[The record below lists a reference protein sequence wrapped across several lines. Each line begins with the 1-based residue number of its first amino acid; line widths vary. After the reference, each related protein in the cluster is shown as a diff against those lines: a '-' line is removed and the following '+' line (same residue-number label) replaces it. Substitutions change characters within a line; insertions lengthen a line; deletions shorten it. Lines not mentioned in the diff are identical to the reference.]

1 MSFWSFIGLVGEKEF
16 SELQSN
22 VSSLL
27 EENRLLRE
35 DNKRLFQLI
44 TDVNDK
50 CVEKMTQQLQNEQ
63 EVLTGS
69 ILDVRSDIEKLLETL
84 GTTHREL
91 GELIS
96 SYDTKY
102 DDIVNRISNHQQR
115 VCDSISKLDREVK
128 GICDEI
134 QKLLGLNTGKIIENI
149 HGAQEL
155 CIANVKSILEK
166 INNIDSSVMVNLEKM
181 REQDEK
187 TVQYIL
193 KIKENLN
200 DNAGRLLNV
209 VDKFE
214 NIDKQ
219 TESVEEIHSTVVTLA
234 ESVQNLWAI
243 MKLVWVDSLIS
254 DIDSLTQNEG

>member
-1 MSFWSFIGLVGEKEF
+1 MSFWSFIGLVGKKEF

-22 VSSLL
+22 VSSLI

-69 ILDVRSDIEKLLETL
+69 ILDVRSDIEKLVETL

-91 GELIS
+91 EELIS
-96 SYDTKY
+96 SYDRKY
-102 DDIVNRISNHQQR
+102 DDIVNSISNYQQR
-115 VCDSISKLDREVK
+115 VFDSISKLDKEVK
-128 GICDEI
+128 GICDEM
-134 QKLLGLNTGKIIENI
+134 QKLLGLNTGEIVENI
-149 HGAQEL
+149 HSAQEL
-155 CIANVKSILEK
+155 CIANIKSILEK
-166 INNIDSSVMVNLEKM
+166 INNIDSGVMANIEEM

-187 TVQYIL
+187 TVQHIL
-193 KIKENLN
+193 KIKEILN

-214 NIDKQ
+214 DIDKQ

-234 ESVQNLWAI
+234 ESVQNLWMI

-254 DIDSLTQNEG
+254 DIDSLT

>member
-1 MSFWSFIGLVGEKEF
+1 MSFWSFIGLVGKKEF

-22 VSSLL
+22 VCSLI

-69 ILDVRSDIEKLLETL
+69 ILDVRSDIEKLVETL
-84 GTTHREL
+84 GTT
-91 GELIS
+91 
-96 SYDTKY
+96 Y
-102 DDIVNRISNHQQR
+102 V
-115 VCDSISKLDREVK
+115 
-128 GICDEI
+128 
-134 QKLLGLNTGKIIENI
+134 ENI
-149 HGAQEL
+149 HSAQEL
-155 CIANVKSILEK
+155 CIANIKSILEK
-166 INNIDSSVMVNLEKM
+166 INNIDSSVTVNLEKM

-187 TVQYIL
+187 TVQHIL
-193 KIKENLN
+193 KIKEILN

-214 NIDKQ
+214 DIDKQ

-234 ESVQNLWAI
+234 ESVQNLWMI

-254 DIDSLTQNEG
+254 DIDSLT

>member
-1 MSFWSFIGLVGEKEF
+1 MGFWSFIGLVGKKEF

-22 VSSLL
+22 VSSLI

-35 DNKRLFQLI
+35 DNKNLFQLI

-63 EVLTGS
+63 EVLAGS
-69 ILDVRSDIEKLLETL
+69 ILDVRSDIGKLAETL

-91 GELIS
+91 EELIS

-102 DDIVNRISNHQQR
+102 DDIVNSISNYQQR
-115 VCDSISKLDREVK
+115 VLDSISKLDKEVK
-128 GICDEI
+128 GICDEM
-134 QKLLGLNTGKIIENI
+134 QKLLGVSTGEIIENI

-155 CIANVKSILEK
+155 CIENIKSILEK
-166 INNIDSSVMVNLEKM
+166 IKNNDSSVMANLEEM

-187 TVQYIL
+187 AVQHIL
-193 KIKENLN
+193 KIKEILN
-200 DNAGRLLNV
+200 DNASRLLNV
-209 VDKFE
+209 ADKFE
-214 NIDKQ
+214 DIDKR
-219 TESVEEIHSTVVTLA
+219 TESVEEIHSMVVTLA
-234 ESVQNLWAI
+234 ESVQNLWTI

-254 DIDSLTQNEG
+254 DIDSLT

>member
-1 MSFWSFIGLVGEKEF
+1 MSFWSFIGLVGKKEF

-22 VSSLL
+22 VSSLI

-50 CVEKMTQQLQNEQ
+50 CVEKMTQQLHNER

-69 ILDVRSDIEKLLETL
+69 ILDVRSDIEKLVETL

-91 GELIS
+91 EELIS
-96 SYDTKY
+96 LYDTKY
-102 DDIVNRISNHQQR
+102 DDIVNSISNYQQR
-115 VCDSISKLDREVK
+115 VYDSISKFDKEVK
-128 GICDEI
+128 GICDEM
-134 QKLLGLNTGKIIENI
+134 QKLWGVNTGEIVENI
-149 HGAQEL
+149 HSAQEL
-155 CIANVKSILEK
+155 CIAYIKNILEK
-166 INNIDSSVMVNLEKM
+166 INNIDSSVMANLEEI

-187 TVQYIL
+187 TVQHIL
-193 KIKENLN
+193 KIKEILS

-214 NIDKQ
+214 DIDKQ

-234 ESVQNLWAI
+234 ESVQNLWMI

-254 DIDSLTQNEG
+254 DIDSLT